1 MARARRYAW
10 SLPIGPNEV
19 WIMRRHFWKA
29 SWLAPLALAL
39 AVIGVRAA
47 DDERFNDNTFV
58 NKARSGGLA
67 EVKAGEIAT
76 QRAHDGKVKAFAQRM
91 IDDHNKANREM
102 EELAKRK
109 GWTLAT
115 TIDDKCQKE
124 IDKLSSATAQEFD
137 RAYMEVQLKAHE
149 EAVRLFQRES
159 ETGQDLDLKALAAK
173 TLPTLQEHL
182 QMAKDASEKKDR

>member
-1 MARARRYAW
+1 
-10 SLPIGPNEV
+10 
-19 WIMRRHFWKA
+19 MRTHFWKA
-29 SWLAPLALAL
+29 SWLAPVALAL
-39 AVIGVRAA
+39 AVLGIRAA

-58 NKARSGGLA
+58 NKARSAGLA
-67 EVKAGEIAT
+67 EVKAGEIAA
-76 QRAHDGKVKAFAQRM
+76 QRAQDNKVKAFAQRM

-115 TIDDKCQKE
+115 TIDDSCQKE

-137 RAYMEVQLKAHE
+137 RSYMEAQLKAHE
-149 EAVRLFQRES
+149 EAVKLFQRES
-159 ETGQDLDLKALAAK
+159 ESGQDLDLKAWAGK

-182 QMAKDASEKKDR
+182 QMAKEASAKKDR